1 MLKKLLVVIIC
12 ASLIVST
19 VSVDVKAESSCELKS
34 TPYEGYGECG
44 ITASTGY
51 AKTYVNP
58 LAETLVS
65 ATFSYNR
72 YYGTSYVYAVNQPG
86 SAAGSGSC
94 RVDFSVYDS
103 STDRSISVNAS
114 HSFDSGSSGHS
125 ASGVTNITL

>member
-1 MLKKLLVVIIC
+1 MLKKILVVIIC
-12 ASLIVST
+12 ASLIAST
-19 VSVDVKAESSCELKS
+19 ISVDVKADSYCGLES

-51 AKTYVNP
+51 AKTYVDP
-58 LAETLVS
+58 LAATQVS

-72 YYGTSYVYAVNQPG
+72 FYGTSYVYAVNQPG
-86 SAAGSGSC
+86 SAGGHGSC

-125 ASGVTNITL
+125 ASGVTSITL